1 LSERPPI
8 YRFFA
13 VLLFE
18 AADFA
23 FGFDFFAL
31 FLLAGFLA
39 IHLFLRN

>member
-13 VLLFE
+13 VLLLL

-23 FGFDFFAL
+23 FGFAFFADFF
-31 FLLAGFLA
+31 LAGFLA